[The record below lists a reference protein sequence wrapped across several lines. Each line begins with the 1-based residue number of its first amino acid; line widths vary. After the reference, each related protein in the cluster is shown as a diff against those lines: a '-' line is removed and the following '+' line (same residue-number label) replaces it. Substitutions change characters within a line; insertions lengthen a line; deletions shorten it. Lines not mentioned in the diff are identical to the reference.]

1 MFKVGFSI
9 PAWFSIPARFK
20 AGIPRRVPSSL
31 PFANAQGKTAIAG
44 YTLIIFTFGVMGGW
58 AAVAPLDRGVV
69 AQGVVMIEDS
79 RKVVQHLEGGMV
91 SEISVREGQSVVEG
105 QLLVNLSPL
114 QASSG
119 LETVRSQ
126 LDGALALE
134 ASLVAEIDRRDR
146 ITFPPEL
153 LERQAASPVLARIVQ
168 DQTLQFE
175 ERKRSRATQITLIE
189 SKIQQ
194 LGWEMEGIG
203 VEKSSTEK
211 QIGFLDEELTG
222 LRSLKERGLIPITRV
237 LAMERERTRLEG
249 IVGRAIADTAKATN
263 GISEARLQV
272 MQLEQKFQEEVSAQ
286 LLETRQKINTA
297 KEKLIV
303 ARDLFTRLDIR
314 APRAGTVQNLKVFTV
329 GQVVRAGELLMEIV
343 PSNQKLVVHAQLP
356 VNSIEHLSVGQTAEI
371 RFPGLRAR
379 GIQMMT
385 GKLASIS
392 HDRLVDD
399 VTKQPYF
406 LGLIDLS
413 DAKLDARY
421 RDKLIAGMQ
430 ADVVVATGERTA
442 LEYIVSPLTDALHT
456 SFRD

>member
-31 PFANAQGKTAIAG
+31 PFAHAQGKTAIAG

-189 SKIQQ
+189 SKI
-194 LGWEMEGIG
+194 
-203 VEKSSTEK
+203 SAA
-211 QIGFLDEELTG
+211 
-222 LRSLKERGLIPITRV
+222 RV
-237 LAMERERTRLEG
+237 GNGRHRRREVVDRE
-249 IVGRAIADTAKATN
+249 AD
-263 GISEARLQV
+263 
-272 MQLEQKFQEEVSAQ
+272 
-286 LLETRQKINTA
+286 
-297 KEKLIV
+297 
-303 ARDLFTRLDIR
+303 
-314 APRAGTVQNLKVFTV
+314 
-329 GQVVRAGELLMEIV
+329 
-343 PSNQKLVVHAQLP
+343 
-356 VNSIEHLSVGQTAEI
+356 
-371 RFPGLRAR
+371 RFPRRGVDGPSFAEGAGVDPDHARACH
-379 GIQMMT
+379 
-385 GKLASIS
+385 GKGA
-392 HDRLVDD
+392 HA
-399 VTKQPYF
+399 P
-406 LGLIDLS
+406 
-413 DAKLDARY
+413 
-421 RDKLIAGMQ
+421 
-430 ADVVVATGERTA
+430 
-442 LEYIVSPLTDALHT
+442 
-456 SFRD
+456 